1 MKGFTYPATLARDSK
16 AGGYTIIFRDL
27 PEAITQAENIAE
39 ARMQG
44 ADCLEE
50 AIAGRIRLEE
60 LIPEP
65 SKARKNDLPVS
76 LPALMAAKAAIYL
89 ALKEAKISKNELA
102 KRLKCDEKEI
112 RRLLDPRH
120 KSKIERIEAALEV
133 LGKSLFVGY
142 YAA

>member
-1 MKGFTYPATLARDSK
+1 MKGFTYPATLVRDSK
-16 AGGYTIIFRDL
+16 AGGYTITFRDL
-27 PEAITQAENIAE
+27 PEAITQAENIAD
-39 ARMQG
+39 ARIQG

-60 LIPEP
+60 SIPQP
-65 SKARKNDLPVS
+65 SRARKNDLAVS
-76 LPALMAAKAAIYL
+76 LPALMAAKASIYL
-89 ALKEAKISKNELA
+89 ALKEAKISKSELA